1 MIKDRVRTETYR
13 DAMYH
18 NKHLF
23 KDKIVLDVGCGT
35 GILSMFAARA
45 GARKVIG
52 VEFSDFAIIARKV
65 VRDNNL
71 ADIVTIVHGKVENI
85 QLPDDVV
92 KVDVIVAECYL
103 LIPIRYLSSIHI

>member
-1 MIKDRVRTETYR
+1 
-13 DAMYH
+13 MYH

-23 KDKIVLDVGCGT
+23 KDKIVLDVECGT

-65 VRDNNL
+65 VRNYNL
-71 ADIVTIVHGKVENI
+71 VDTITIVHGKVENI
-85 QLPDDVV
+85 QLPDDVE
-92 KVDVIVAECYL
+92 KVDIIVSE
-103 LIPIRYLSSIHI
+103 